1 MHVTTILSNKGHQ
14 IYSISPEATV
24 AELVRT
30 LCDQRVGALLVL
42 DQTGSIVGIVSE
54 RDVVRAL
61 GENPRALSDSVGAIM
76 TSDVVTAPDQ
86 AEVAELMRVM
96 TERRIRHIPV
106 LDDYGKLSGLV
117 SIGDVVKNRMD
128 ELEAERSALM
138 DYITQGG

>member
-1 MHVTTILSNKGHQ
+1 MQVTSILTNKGQQ
-14 IYSISPEATV
+14 IYSISPDATV
-24 AELVRT
+24 SELIEA
-30 LCDQRVGALLVL
+30 LCERRVGA
-42 DQTGSIVGIVSE
+42 

-61 GENPRALSDSVGAIM
+61 GTNPGALTTTVTAIM
-76 TSDVVTAPDQ
+76 TTDVVTASDQ
-86 AEVAELMRVM
+86 ADVAELMQVM

-106 LDDYGKLSGLV
+106 LDESGALAGLV

>member
-1 MHVTTILSNKGHQ
+1 
-14 IYSISPEATV
+14 
-24 AELVRT
+24 
-30 LCDQRVGALLVL
+30 
-42 DQTGSIVGIVSE
+42 
-54 RDVVRAL
+54 
-61 GENPRALSDSVGAIM
+61 M

-106 LDDYGKLSGLV
+106 LDDSGKLSGLV

>member
-86 AEVAELMRVM
+86 AEVAELMQVM

-106 LDDYGKLSGLV
+106 LDESGALAGLV

>member
-61 GENPRALSDSVGAIM
+61 GESPRALSDSVGAIM

-86 AEVAELMRVM
+86 AEVAELMQVM

-106 LDDYGKLSGLV
+106 LDDSGKLSGLV

>member
-1 MHVTTILSNKGHQ
+1 MHVTTILSNKVHQ

-106 LDDYGKLSGLV
+106 LDDSGKLSGLV

>member
-76 TSDVVTAPDQ
+76 TTDVVTAPDQ

-106 LDDYGKLSGLV
+106 LDDSGKLSGLV

>member
-86 AEVAELMRVM
+86 AEVAELMQVM

-106 LDDYGKLSGLV
+106 LDDSGKLSGLV

>member
-1 MHVTTILSNKGHQ
+1 MHVTTILANKGHQ

-61 GENPRALSDSVGAIM
+61 GENPLALRDSVGAIM

-86 AEVAELMRVM
+86 AEVAELMQVM

-106 LDDYGKLSGLV
+106 LDDSGNLSGLV
-117 SIGDVVKNRMD
+117 SIGDVVKSRMD

>member
-1 MHVTTILSNKGHQ
+1 MQVTSILTNKGHQ
-14 IYSISPEATV
+14 IFSISPDATV
-24 AELVRT
+24 SELVEALGER
-30 LCDQRVGALLVL
+30 RVGALLVL
-42 DQTGSIVGIVSE
+42 GSSGDIVGIVSE

-61 GENPRALSDSVGAIM
+61 GTNPGALTTTVAAIM
-76 TSDVVTAPDQ
+76 TTDVVTASDQ
-86 AEVAELMRVM
+86 ADVAELMQVM

-106 LDDYGKLSGLV
+106 LDESGALAGLV

>member
-86 AEVAELMRVM
+86 AEVAELMQVM

-106 LDDYGKLSGLV
+106 LDDSSKLSGLV

>member
-106 LDDYGKLSGLV
+106 LDDSGKLSGLV

>member
-1 MHVTTILSNKGHQ
+1 MQVTSILTNKGQQ
-14 IYSISPEATV
+14 IYSISPDATV
-24 AELVRT
+24 SELIEA
-30 LCDQRVGALLVL
+30 LCERRVGALLVL
-42 DQTGSIVGIVSE
+42 GSSGDIAGIVSE

-61 GENPRALSDSVGAIM
+61 GTNPGALTTTVAAIM
-76 TSDVVTAPDQ
+76 TTDVVTASDQ
-86 AEVAELMRVM
+86 ADVAELMQVM

-106 LDDYGKLSGLV
+106 LDESGALAGLV

>member
-106 LDDYGKLSGLV
+106 LDDSGNLSGLV